1 MGLPKESRMMGPLS
15 IEPVARLPQSLE
27 AAHEELVRLQGEL
40 RREREKRLPEAV
52 SVAVSVLVKTGGVL
66 RVRPLP
72 DGGFQLEAP
81 LLVGL
86 ETVAALIPGDHH
98 PRTIRRIADQ
108 IGTPI
113 QYVGKTPAINPRRL
127 ARDIE
132 AA

>member
-1 MGLPKESRMMGPLS
+1 MGLAKESRTLELS
-15 IEPVARLPQSLE
+15 STETVAVLQQSLE
-27 AAHEELVRLQGEL
+27 AAQEELVQLQGEL

-52 SVAVSVLVKTGGVL
+52 AVAASALVKTGGVL
-66 RVRPLP
+66 RVRPLA

-86 ETVAALIPGDHH
+86 ETVASLIPGDHH

-113 QYVGKTPAINPRRL
+113 QYVGKTPSINPRRL
-127 ARDIE
+127 VRDIE
-132 AA
+132 VA

>member
-1 MGLPKESRMMGPLS
+1 MSPIEESRTVRSG
-15 IEPVARLPQSLE
+15 EAVAGMPRSLE
-27 AAHEELVRLQGEL
+27 AAHAELARLHAEL
-40 RREREKRLPEAV
+40 QRERAKRLPEAV
-52 SVAVSVLVKTGGVL
+52 SVAASVLVRTGGVL
-66 RVRPLP
+66 RVRSLP
-72 DGGFQLEAP
+72 DGSVQLEAP

-98 PRTIRRIADQ
+98 PRTIKRIADQ

-127 ARDIE
+127 VRDIE

>member
-1 MGLPKESRMMGPLS
+1 M
-15 IEPVARLPQSLE
+15 
-27 AAHEELVRLQGEL
+27 RLQAEL
-40 RREREKRLPEAV
+40 RRERGKRLSEAV
-52 SVAVSVLVKTGGVL
+52 SVAAGVLAKTGGVL

-86 ETVAALIPGDHH
+86 DTVASLIPGDHH
-98 PRTIRRIADQ
+98 PRTIKRIADQ

-113 QYVGKTPAINPRRL
+113 QYIGKTPAINARRL
-127 ARDIE
+127 MHDIE